1 MRSRVRGWRFRVWVD
16 IFVIM
21 FSFSVSLVLCTPS
34 EAFSLFLLFIKSS
47 GLKDPGLDFRGL
59 GFKVGDLGF
68 GVDIFANIC

>member
-1 MRSRVRGWRFRVWVD
+1 
-16 IFVIM
+16 M
-21 FSFSVSLVLCTPS
+21 FSFSVSLVFCTPS
-34 EAFSLFLLFIKSS
+34 EAFLLFLLFIKSS

>member
-1 MRSRVRGWRFRVWVD
+1 
-16 IFVIM
+16 M
-21 FSFSVSLVLCTPS
+21 FSFSVSLVFCTPS

-68 GVDIFANIC
+68 GVDIFANMC

>member
-1 MRSRVRGWRFRVWVD
+1 
-16 IFVIM
+16 M
-21 FSFSVSLVLCTPS
+21 FSFSVSLVFCTPS